1 MRTLRARRWALAVAS
16 GLAVVAVAATG
27 VAMALT
33 PSLGVLADATTTKA
47 VKFDD
52 RLIKM
57 KTKVPI
63 RVRNIHLGRADGFNS
78 GWHSHPGPE
87 IIAVKEGTLSITVA
101 SGRGGGGDDDEGE
114 DDDDR
119 GRASRSC
126 ESTTLTA
133 GQAFVAAPNVPFV
146 ITASGP
152 IEFVATLLLPVGP
165 PLSTPADPPC

>member
-1 MRTLRARRWALAVAS
+1 MRNPRARRWVLAVAS

-33 PSLGVLADATTTKA
+33 PSLGLLADATTTKA

-52 RLIKM
+52 RLIRM

-63 RVRNIHLGRADGFNS
+63 RVRNIHVGRADGFNS

-87 IIAVKEGTLSITVA
+87 IIAVKEGTLTVTVA
-101 SGRGGGGDDDEGE
+101 SGRGAGGDDDEGE
-114 DDDDR
+114 DDEER
-119 GRASRSC
+119 GSPGGSC

-133 GQAFVAAPNVPFV
+133 GQAFVASPNVPFV

-165 PLSTPADPPC
+165 PISTPADPPC